1 MATRRELLEGP
12 RGAAI
17 GLVATVAVSL
27 AIALD
32 NAGVAW
38 WVHAD
43 PDGAYVGSS
52 LNLLRGEHTQY
63 LDHPGLTTQVGL
75 AVAFGGDWLL
85 QRGRGSDLSLS
96 DYVDAQLL
104 ELDDARPVFRSWAML
119 QYVLGAAIVYVAI
132 ALLLGHWTWGLAG
145 ALLYLVAPGLAEI
158 STLLRPDTA
167 MTALCVAAAAATAGA
182 WRSRDAMLHLAAAFL
197 LGFAITWKLSAV
209 GLLPVVAAS
218 ALLRSPRPGW
228 GADLRTRVR
237 GFTRRWRVPLAA
249 LGLLWLV
256 LAVLLNRGRWPF
268 VETSRQRDVLL
279 LGAAIVVGY
288 LGYAIVAARLRISG
302 ATRIFVPFYGWM
314 MLAFVAGL
322 AVPATLALD
331 AGAQMSVSILDTLT
345 GHGVNEGID
354 PFSEVAWRNFQE
366 HEQRAILLVGA
377 LSLAAAVVGALR
389 RTWWPLLLAV
399 GSAILAT
406 MAAARVGFDYYF
418 APAFA
423 VAIPGA
429 LWVAQR
435 RGRAVPPLA
444 WVAVLVAF
452 LPLLTHL
459 PKWWEDPR
467 NAAAEELAPTLLRPG
482 EVALAPPPTQFPL
495 EDTWW
500 QNLVEGFVS
509 PVPAYPYRFMD
520 GTAYQRAEEHGL
532 RPRYAVAPV
541 GELPPEGGSQEW
553 FLAGAGP
560 FVVRRLPT
568 TWGPDDA
575 YGVVEILALPGE
587 GTASP

>member
-1 MATRRELLEGP
+1 MATGRELLEGP

-17 GLVATVAVSL
+17 GLVVTLAVAL

-43 PDGAYVGSS
+43 PDGAYAGSG

-63 LDHPGLTTQVGL
+63 LDHPGLPTQVGL
-75 AVAFGGDWLL
+75 AVAFGGDWLV
-85 QRGRGSDLSLS
+85 QRARGSDSSLS
-96 DYVDAQLL
+96 EYVDAQLL
-104 ELDDARPVFRSWAML
+104 QLDDARPVFRTWAVL

-182 WRSRDAMLHLAAAFL
+182 WRSRDATLHLAAAFL
-197 LGFAITWKLSAV
+197 LGFAVTWKLTAV
-209 GLLPVVAAS
+209 GLVPVVAAS
-218 ALLRSPRPGW
+218 ALLRPPAPGW
-228 GADLRTRVR
+228 AAGVR
-237 GFTRRWRVPLAA
+237 GRVGAFPRRWRVPLAA
-249 LGLLWLV
+249 FGLLWLV
-256 LAVLLNRGRWPF
+256 LAVLLNRGRFPF

-279 LGAAIVVGY
+279 LGAAIVFGY
-288 LGYAIVAARLRISG
+288 LGYSLAATRFRIPG

-331 AGAQMSVSILDTLT
+331 AGAQMPVSILDTLT
-345 GHGVNEGID
+345 GNGVNEGID

-377 LSLAAAVVGALR
+377 LALAGAVVGAIR

-399 GSAILAT
+399 GSATLAV

-418 APAFA
+418 APAFG

-429 LWVAQR
+429 LWVLQR
-435 RGRAVPPLA
+435 RGRIVSPLA

-459 PKWWEDPR
+459 PTWYEDPR
-467 NAAAEELAPTLLRPG
+467 NAAAEELAPTLLGPG
-482 EVALAPPPTQFPL
+482 EVALAPPPTQLPL

-500 QNLVEGFVS
+500 QNLVEGFVN

-520 GTAYQRAEEHGL
+520 GTAFGRAEEHGL

-541 GELPPEGGSQEW
+541 GELPPEGGEQEW
-553 FLAGAGP
+553 FLAGTGP
-560 FVVRRLPT
+560 FVARRLPT

-575 YGVVEILALPGE
+575 YGVVEVVALPE
-587 GTASP
+587 ASP